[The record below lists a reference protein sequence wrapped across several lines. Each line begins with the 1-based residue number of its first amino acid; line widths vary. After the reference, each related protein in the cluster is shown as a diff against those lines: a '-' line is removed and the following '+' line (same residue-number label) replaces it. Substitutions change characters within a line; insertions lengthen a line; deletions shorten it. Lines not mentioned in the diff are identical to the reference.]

1 MEPEPINLPIDE
13 LVSIENFYQSY
24 SENSFPLQPDSPSNF
39 NPERLLQIESEITQL
54 LDFDIAIASLP
65 EAQDSME
72 VLETGLIKVLNTG
85 IMEVDPLSDIIFQGQ
100 EEANEEDSLGEEH
113 SLLRVIQ
120 EELMEE
126 SSLTDLLLMGAEAV
140 ESQNWPVVS
149 AIISK
154 LNENLFNQE
163 NGNNPFNRLALFFT
177 QGLHWKS
184 IISPLEMPPRTFS
197 RGPNTISA
205 IQMIQELSPYIKF
218 AHFTANQAILEAT
231 LADRDVHV
239 VDFDIMEGIQWPP
252 LMVDLAIRDDASLW
266 ITAIVTDPETEASI
280 RQTGRRLKEF
290 ADSINLRFT
299 FDQLLIQ
306 EEEDFRTIHQV
317 GHTVIA
323 NCMINQLH
331 MPSKSLSMVKT
342 FLGGM
347 TTLSPKIVVLVEEEL
362 LNFAKASSSL
372 SFVEF
377 FCEALHHYMALSDS
391 LVTGSSFTGGY
402 EMCLK
407 VIEQEVLG
415 NRILDSVRQF
425 PCEELERKLW
435 RDGLCLK
442 GFRPVPLSSSNVAQ
456 AKYLVSV
463 FSGEYRVQYEKFRLA
478 LCWKSRPLTTA
489 SIWAPISRAI

>member
-1 MEPEPINLPIDE
+1 MEHEPIELPIDE
-13 LVSIENFYQSY
+13 LVSIDDFYESY
-24 SENSFPLQPDSPSNF
+24 LANSFPLQPDSPALF

-54 LDFDIAIASLP
+54 LDFDIATARPP
-65 EAQDSME
+65 EAQDCME
-72 VLETGLIKVLNTG
+72 VLETSIVEVLETG
-85 IMEVDPLSDIIFQGQ
+85 IMEVDPLSDIFQGQ
-100 EEANEEDSLGEEH
+100 EEASEEDSLGEEH
-113 SLLRVIQ
+113 SPLRVIQ

-126 SSLTDLLLMGAEAV
+126 SSPIDLLLMGAEAV
-140 ESQNWPVVS
+140 ESKNWPVVS

-154 LNENLFNQE
+154 LNDNLFNQE
-163 NGNNPFNRLALFFT
+163 NGNNPFNRLALFFA

-184 IISPLEMPPRTFS
+184 IISPLEMPRQTFS

-252 LMVDLAIRDDASLW
+252 LMVDLARHDDTSLR
-266 ITAIVTDPETEASI
+266 ITAIVTDQETEASI
-280 RQTGRRLKEF
+280 QQTGRRLKEF
-290 ADSINLRFT
+290 ANSIDLRFT
-299 FDQLLIQ
+299 FDQLLMQ
-306 EEEDFRTIHQV
+306 EEEDFRTIHQA

-323 NCMINQLH
+323 NCMINQPH
-331 MPSKSLSMVKT
+331 MPSKCLSMVRT

-347 TTLSPKIVVLVEEEL
+347 TALSPKIVVLVEEEL
-362 LNFAKASSSL
+362 LSFAKASSSL

-377 FCEALHHYMALSDS
+377 FCEALHYYMALSDS
-391 LVTGSSFTGGY
+391 LVNVSGFTGGY

-415 NRILDSVRQF
+415 KRILDSVRQF
-425 PCEELERKLW
+425 PCEEWERKLW

-463 FSGEYRVQYEKFRLA
+463 FSGEYRVQYEKYRLA

-489 SIWAPISRAI
+489 SIWAPISRAV